1 MKVSDFVSEVLAV
14 IRDALNDFQKVQ
26 RRMLLAKEE
35 NAMKTYADLK
45 DDYVSLKALLTSLG
59 VNLTE
64 IDKIKE

>member
-1 MKVSDFVSEVLAV
+1 MPDGAEI

-26 RRMLLAKEE
+26 NRMLLAREE
-35 NAMKTYADLK
+35 NAVRTYADLK

-64 IDKIKE
+64 DDKIKE